1 LAKTP
6 IPPSP
11 KKKLGQTFLCD
22 HNILLKIVDF
32 IQPAPNDIL
41 LEIGAGSGALT
52 ALIAPQVS
60 RFVAVELDKDL
71 LPYLENIPNVELI
84 HQDIRQI
91 DLCAIQPDRLIRII
105 GNLPYYISSNILMW
119 LISHRNCILDM
130 TLMFQE
136 EVAQRILAPPSDSEY
151 GYLSVVAQYFCEIRR
166 GFKIH
171 KNCFVP
177 RPEIE
182 SRILHFKNR
191 LEANLPFKELADF
204 LSKAFSQRRKKL
216 RNNLL
221 RTLSIDATKLDA
233 IFKEMGLNENVRA
246 ENLSPAEYELLIKK
260 IKEDQE
266 GSIDPS

>member
-1 LAKTP
+1 M
-6 IPPSP
+6 I
-11 KKKLGQTFLCD
+11 
-22 HNILLKIVDF
+22 LKIADF
-32 IQPAPNDIL
+32 IRPNSSDVM
-41 LEIGAGSGALT
+41 LEIGAGTGALT

-60 RFVAVELDKDL
+60 RFIAVELDQNL
-71 LPYLENIPNVELI
+71 LPYLESIPNTEVL

-91 DLCAIQPDRLIRII
+91 DLRTIQPDRLIRII

-136 EVAQRILAPPSDSEY
+136 EVAQRILAPPGDPDY
-151 GYLSVVAQYFCEIRR
+151 GYLSVVVQYYCEIQR

-177 RPEIE
+177 RPDIE
-182 SRILHFKNR
+182 SRIVRFESR
-191 LEANLPFKELADF
+191 LEATLLFHELADF

-221 RTLSIDATKLDA
+221 RTLSIEAPKLDA
-233 IFKEMGLNENVRA
+233 IFLELGLQENVRA
-246 ENLSPAEYELLIKK
+246 ENLSPTQYELLIKK
-260 IKEDQE
+260 IKD
-266 GSIDPS
+266 